1 MSQIV
6 GNPSLGYGGL
16 ALGKGP
22 NGPVAIFVGNANPNS
37 ITDPSSTLDK
47 ITLLG
52 ADIGSLY
59 LQGGVGVWQKTAF
72 PNTWQQITVP

>member
-1 MSQIV
+1 MSQV

-16 ALGKGP
+16 HLGAGP
-22 NGPVAIFVGNANPNS
+22 NGPVALFFGNANPNS
-37 ITDPSSTLDK
+37 ISDPVSTLDK

-59 LQGGVGVWQKTAF
+59 IQGGVGHWQKTAF
-72 PNTWQQITVP
+72 PNTWVQVSVP